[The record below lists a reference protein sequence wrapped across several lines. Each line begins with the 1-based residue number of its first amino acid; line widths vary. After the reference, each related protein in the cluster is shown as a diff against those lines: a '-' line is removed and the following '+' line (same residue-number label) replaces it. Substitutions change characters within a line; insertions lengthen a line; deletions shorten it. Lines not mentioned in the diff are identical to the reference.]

1 MRGLEYEFLH
11 KFYTPVEY
19 LDCNFKE
26 ESIMKIVKLLKIAA
40 VSAALLGATSAS
52 AGISGS
58 LHDLTFATGNT
69 ISADAAVGGDQL
81 CVYCHTPHAASASFS
96 AAPLWNKEDMNMTTA
111 FTMYGANS
119 GGTTVAGN
127 APDATPNSPSKACL
141 SCHDGVSAINSVVNA
156 PGSGL
161 NTGYVDFGTG
171 NIAFVMPAGVTQI
184 GRDLTNDHPVSIAY
198 NVGDASLKETNTTL
212 TGWSGASTIADLLRT
227 DGANTNRVE
236 CVSCHD
242 PHLTDNGTFLRTD
255 NAGSALCLGCH
266 DK

>member
-1 MRGLEYEFLH
+1 M
-11 KFYTPVEY
+11 EY

-26 ESIMKIVKLLKIAA
+26 ESIMKIVKLLRIAA
-40 VSAALLGATSAS
+40 VSAVLLGASSAS
-52 AGISGS
+52 AGITAS
-58 LHDLTFATGNT
+58 LHNLTTTSGNAIRATD
-69 ISADAAVGGDQL
+69 SSGGDQL
-81 CVYCHTPHAASASFS
+81 CVYCHTPHSASGTFT

-111 FTMYGANS
+111 FTMYGAAT
-119 GGTTVAGN
+119 GGKTIADT

-161 NTGYVDFGTG
+161 NTQYWAFQGLTG
-171 NIAFVMPAGVTQI
+171 NAMPAGVTQI
-184 GRDLTNDHPVSIAY
+184 GRDLSNDHPVSILY
-198 NVGDASLKETNTTL
+198 TPGKASLKETNTTL
-212 TGWSGASTIADLLRT
+212 TGWSGASTIADLLRV
-227 DGANTNRVE
+227 DGANVDRVE